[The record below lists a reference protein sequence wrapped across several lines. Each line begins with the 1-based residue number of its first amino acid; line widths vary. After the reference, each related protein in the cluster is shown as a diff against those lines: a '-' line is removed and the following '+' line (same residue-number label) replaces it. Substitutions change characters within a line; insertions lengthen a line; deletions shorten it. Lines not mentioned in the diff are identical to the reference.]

1 MDIRK
6 ATESYENWLGKR
18 ITLIPADLAT
28 KHESMASA
36 PFPFLR
42 ATFYRW
48 LQLWPKVC
56 AECAKAPKVL
66 GVGDLHLENYGTW
79 RDVEG
84 RLVWG
89 VNDFDEAYP
98 GPYTLDLTRLA
109 ASAHLAIAGSHL
121 QLEKKEA
128 CDAILKGYME
138 GLASG
143 GRAFVLAEHNPWL
156 RSMMTSVLRDPG
168 QFWSKMDRLATLET
182 RVPPNAV
189 RGMRRMM
196 PDGKLDIRV
205 VHRVAGLGS
214 LGRERFVAIAEFH
227 GGKVAREAKSLA
239 PSACVWARTT
249 KSGDPDQGLR
259 YQEIMDRAVRALDPF
274 VKLKGK
280 WIVRRLAP
288 DCSRVE
294 LAAMPKERDETR
306 LLHAMGF
313 ETANIHLGTKKAAK
327 TISVDLEKRERGW
340 LHAAADRMVKAT
352 MKDWDDWRS
361 HSGQPSGQPK

>member
-6 ATESYENWLGKR
+6 ATQSYEDWLGKR
-18 ITLIPADLAT
+18 LTLIPADLAT
-28 KHESMASA
+28 KHQAMTSA

-42 ATFYRW
+42 GTFYRW
-48 LQLWPKVC
+48 MQLWPKVC
-56 AECAKAPKVL
+56 ADCAKAPKVL
-66 GVGDLHLENYGTW
+66 AVGDLHLENFGTW
-79 RDVEG
+79 RDIEG
-84 RLVWG
+84 RLAWG
-89 VNDFDEAYP
+89 INDFDEAYP

-121 QLEKKEA
+121 QLEKKDA
-128 CDAILKGYME
+128 CDAILRGYME

-143 GRAFVLAEHNPWL
+143 GRTFVLAEHHPWL
-156 RSMMTSVLRDPG
+156 RSMVTTVLRDPER
-168 QFWSKMDRLATLET
+168 FWSKMDALPTLET

-189 RGMRRMM
+189 RAMRRML
-196 PDGKLDIRV
+196 PDDELDIRV

-214 LGRERFVAIAEFH
+214 LGRERFVAIAEFR
-227 GGKVAREAKSLA
+227 GGKVAREAKALA
-239 PSACVWARTT
+239 PSACVWAATS
-249 KSGDPDQGLR
+249 KAEPDQRLR
-259 YQEIMDRAVRALDPF
+259 YREIMDRAVRTLDPF

-327 TISVDLEKRERGW
+327 TISGDLAKRGRGW
-340 LHAAADRMVKAT
+340 LHAAAEHMVQAT
-352 MKDWDDWRS
+352 MKDWNDWRS
-361 HSGQPSGQPK
+361 TPARPK